1 MFDAKNLKELR
12 NELNMSQRE
21 FIKILGVS
29 EGSYALWESNR
40 EIIPI
45 KRLLFICE
53 KFNIS
58 LDYLLGF
65 QDVEKE
71 MDKKFNLEK
80 QGERLKLFRRDNNL
94 TQVEIEKVLNSS
106 KGVFCNYE
114 KNKIIVS
121 TVALYTICSKYGV
134 RADYLLGRI
143 DEPRYRN

>member
-71 MDKKFNLEK
+71 MDKKFNL
-80 QGERLKLFRRDNNL
+80 
-94 TQVEIEKVLNSS
+94 
-106 KGVFCNYE
+106 
-114 KNKIIVS
+114 
-121 TVALYTICSKYGV
+121 
-134 RADYLLGRI
+134 
-143 DEPRYRN
+143 